1 MQLEK
6 FGAEFI
12 GTFIFL
18 SVIIT
23 TVDSHN
29 LYTTSQAWLKIGLAL
44 SVCILAFGFISGGHY
59 NPAVSF
65 MFYSN
70 NQLSLEDLVGYIS
83 SQLLGAYVAYL
94 YYKSTKSYLK

>member
-1 MQLEK
+1 MHTEK
-6 FGAEFI
+6 YIAEFL
-12 GTFIFL
+12 GTFVFL

-29 LYTTSQAWLKIGLAL
+29 IYITSQAWLKIGLAL

-70 NQLSLEDLVGYIS
+70 NQLSLEDLVGYIGG
-83 SQLLGAYVAYL
+83 QLLGAYAAYV
-94 YYKSTKSYLK
+94 YYNMTKSYLK